1 MGCALENGG
10 VLFLSF
16 TPTLLF
22 TPYLKQ
28 TGILGRVRRGNTM
41 KFPDWFHSNGVRCS
55 QILYLSSSTALSS
68 SNTATWNYS
77 LISKGAALKM
87 SPKCAQ
93 SIHNSKNVPS
103 ESYTIIIAYHTV
115 YHTIYRLI
123 AKCGILICKDQ
134 HIS

>member
-1 MGCALENGG
+1 
-10 VLFLSF
+10 
-16 TPTLLF
+16 
-22 TPYLKQ
+22 
-28 TGILGRVRRGNTM
+28 
-41 KFPDWFHSNGVRCS
+41 
-55 QILYLSSSTALSS
+55 
-68 SNTATWNYS
+68 
-77 LISKGAALKM
+77 M